1 MAQAINQSR
10 VKRQTN
16 FLTEKKESLHG
27 ETLGSLKCCVE
38 TSYTENAGSVGG
50 EKTEITVHVYKN
62 KIKVKHFLL
71 FVQ

>member
-16 FLTEKKESLHG
+16 FLTEKKEPLHG

-50 EKTEITVHVYKN
+50 KKN
-62 KIKVKHFLL
+62 
-71 FVQ
+71 